1 MAGSGLVRAASA
13 SRMSSA
19 EPVRTY
25 AQTAPVSILAGS
37 SPEDL
42 SGNPF
47 SHLVRTA
54 CLPAPVYRDL
64 ASSFPSLEVVL
75 GGRESR
81 LVNAAARLPAF
92 KVLDNAAIAPGWR
105 DFFAFHT
112 SDRFWKD
119 IVRVFGGALR
129 ATHPDLERMA
139 GKELEAWRAGP
150 RGAADDLDVRLDCQ
164 FVVNT
169 PWPARR
175 AARATWPQRSVKTA
189 HVDKRD
195 TVLSALLYFREPND
209 AGTGGDLE
217 LYAWSHEPRFLK
229 PRVIMPSDIELR
241 EKVPYAPNT
250 LVAFV
255 NSASAAHGVTPRAP
269 SPLPRRYINF
279 IVEVP
284 FRVFETTM
292 FSLMERIFYWP
303 RARWLGSRD
312 LGGDRY

>member
-1 MAGSGLVRAASA
+1 
-13 SRMSSA
+13 MSSA
-19 EPVRTY
+19 EPART
-25 AQTAPVSILAGS
+25 ASPSPISILAGS
-37 SPEDL
+37 RPEDI
-42 SGNPF
+42 GGEPF
-47 SHLVRTA
+47 SHLVRKA
-54 CLPAPVYRDL
+54 CLPIGHYQEL
-64 ASSFPSLEVVL
+64 AASFPPLEVVL
-75 GGRESR
+75 GGRAPH

-92 KVLDNAAIAPGWR
+92 KVLDNPAVASVWR

-112 SDRFWKD
+112 SDLFWND
-119 IVRVFGGALR
+119 IVRVFGSAMR

-150 RGAADDLDVRLDCQ
+150 RGASVDLDVRLDCQ

-169 PWPARR
+169 PWPAGK
-175 AARATWPQRSVKTA
+175 AARATWPQRSVKSA

-195 TVLSALLYFREPND
+195 TVFSALLYFREPD
-209 AGTGGDLE
+209 DTAAGGDLE
-217 LYAWSHEPRFLK
+217 LYAWKHEPRFLK
-229 PRVIMPSDIELR
+229 PRVIVPSDIELR
-241 EKVPYAPNT
+241 GRVPYASNT

-255 NSASAAHGVTPRAP
+255 NSVRAAHGVTPRAP

-292 FSLMERIFYWP
+292 FSPMERLFYWP

-312 LGGDRY
+312 IGGDRY

>member
-1 MAGSGLVRAASA
+1 
-13 SRMSSA
+13 
-19 EPVRTY
+19 
-25 AQTAPVSILAGS
+25 
-37 SPEDL
+37 
-42 SGNPF
+42 
-47 SHLVRTA
+47 
-54 CLPAPVYRDL
+54 
-64 ASSFPSLEVVL
+64 
-75 GGRESR
+75 
-81 LVNAAARLPAF
+81 
-92 KVLDNAAIAPGWR
+92 
-105 DFFAFHT
+105 
-112 SDRFWKD
+112 
-119 IVRVFGGALR
+119 
-129 ATHPDLERMA
+129 
-139 GKELEAWRAGP
+139 
-150 RGAADDLDVRLDCQ
+150 
-164 FVVNT
+164 
-169 PWPARR
+169 
-175 AARATWPQRSVKTA
+175 
-189 HVDKRD
+189 
-195 TVLSALLYFREPND
+195 LLYFREPND